1 MTFLFKVYLSHEL
14 QSRLE
19 ELIGIESPSQG
30 CHSCGILRV
39 QVLFDVV
46 AQLLFQLLKIKRPVL
61 YVLDHTFKDF

>member
-1 MTFLFKVYLSHEL
+1 MIYLDHEL

-30 CHSCGILRV
+30 CHSLGILRV

-46 AQLLFQLLKIKRPVL
+46 AHLLFQLLHVQT
-61 YVLDHTFKDF
+61 V